1 MKRCRRMQA
10 LRSHDRCAG
19 PPQVVWVPTPRRAR
33 PHCVRHTHSSGGRA
47 PMGEKGNVS
56 SDEAAG
62 GGHGCRRRR
71 SGDTGDGGLRGGRGH
86 HQGQGARQ
94 GRRRRYRERHRE
106 VEAAQRRRVGRSDRS
121 APPRADAPCPGRR
134 RAGRP
139 TWRWGLRCR
148 FAHAD
153 DAKSR
158 ADEATRLPTKTRR
171 PRLLTGVGA
180 GAAVLG
186 LVAFLAFRGG
196 DAAEA
201 DRAKPVAERSSP
213 SASPSE
219 ATPEEVMAESA
230 PPGEWRVTTFG
241 RTLTTRGGSTRKFK
255 DLGDPVFWT
264 FPDGSCT
271 ATGCS
276 GTISK
281 LERQDVRLHVE
292 RSPARRHA

>member
-1 MKRCRRMQA
+1 MSWEETRGSA
-10 LRSHDRCAG
+10 HVAVGS
-19 PPQVVWVPTPRRAR
+19 AR
-33 PHCVRHTHSSGGRA
+33 
-47 PMGEKGNVS
+47 
-56 SDEAAG
+56 
-62 GGHGCRRRR
+62 
-71 SGDTGDGGLRGGRGH
+71 
-86 HQGQGARQ
+86 
-94 GRRRRYRERHRE
+94 
-106 VEAAQRRRVGRSDRS
+106 
-121 APPRADAPCPGRR
+121 
-134 RAGRP
+134 
-139 TWRWGLRCR
+139 R

-158 ADEATRLPTKTRR
+158 ADEATRLPTKTLR

-219 ATPEEVMAESA
+219 ATQEEVMAESA
-230 PPGEWRVTTFG
+230 PQGEWRVTTFG

-255 DLGDPVFWT
+255 DVGDPVFWT

-276 GTISK
+276 GTISSSSGK
-281 LERQDVRLHVE
+281 TFAYTWNGRRLVVTRE
-292 RSPARRHA
+292 DDMRRDPKRACIDRDTGEVQPIESSASRATYRYRLGPFTGTASG